1 VVRLLF
7 GIASF
12 ATASCCSHWW
22 LPRVAFESS
31 PSTSFWTF
39 SRCSTLRRTAARA
52 GEGRLGIL

>member
-7 GIASF
+7 GTASF
-12 ATASCCSHWW
+12 ATASCCSHWR

-39 SRCSTLRRTAARA
+39 SRARRYGEQLLARA
-52 GEGRLGIL
+52 KGALEFW